1 MVTTLHAD
9 FGSLA
14 GEDSLELCSR
24 GAALSFSL
32 RATAAADKKLK
43 KKVELRVPF
52 LELLQPLG
60 TAVVGGDTATAGAA
74 AAAAAAASKASA
86 SRANGIGFT
95 MENGSAEIFAATMQS
110 GEAAAREENE
120 GEGKTPSSLASRKV
134 TLLPVYLSGGRTT
147 VAAAVLRTANLALV
161 PASAEDPR
169 RLAFLG
175 TLELSTTRGSMDS
188 DDMEVSKVK

>member
-60 TAVVGGDTATAGAA
+60 TAVVGGDTATAGA